1 LRIFVETNGE
11 QMAKLTKTVDTKVF
25 DTYEARRR
33 FLGATQAQ
41 IAQLLDVSTRTYITW
56 VKVGTTEA
64 NAERIAI
71 ALKEYARKE
80 AY

>member
-1 LRIFVETNGE
+1 
-11 QMAKLTKTVDTKVF
+11 MAKVTMTVDTNMF
-25 DTYEARRR
+25 ETFERHRR

-41 IAQLLDVSTRTYITW
+41 IAKLLNVSTRTYITW